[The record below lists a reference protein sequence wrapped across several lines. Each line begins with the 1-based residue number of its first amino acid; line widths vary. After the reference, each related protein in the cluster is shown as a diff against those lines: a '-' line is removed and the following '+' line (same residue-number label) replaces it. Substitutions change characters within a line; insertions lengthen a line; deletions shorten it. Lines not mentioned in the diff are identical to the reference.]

1 MSGFVLRNQLMTDY
15 PQFGTGGPLQAS
27 PLGTVTGTGGLD
39 LAQPAWGVGG
49 LPAQP
54 TPGID
59 PGWQAAPDI
68 QQSLA
73 AFYQHMQNAGFPGPG
88 VPTMPGQPPG
98 VLAPT
103 AGMPTAQQDPGKVL
117 QQAIDADQA
126 NYHGREGGGLV

>member
-39 LAQPAWGVGG
+39 FAQPAWGGGG

-54 TPGID
+54 TPSID

-88 VPTMPGQPPG
+88 VPTMPGQAGQPPG

-103 AGMPTAQQDPGKVL
+103 AGMQPAQQL
-117 QQAIDADQA
+117 QAAIDADQA